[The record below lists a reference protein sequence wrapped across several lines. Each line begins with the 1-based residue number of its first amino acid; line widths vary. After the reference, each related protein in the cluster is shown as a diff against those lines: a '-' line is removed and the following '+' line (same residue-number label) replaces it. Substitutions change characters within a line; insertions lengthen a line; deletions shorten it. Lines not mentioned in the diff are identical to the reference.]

1 MASMEGIAKMN
12 RWIRSRVYLFKTDS
26 DYRGER
32 ITVLALWLMLV
43 VFLSSMMRL
52 VINDWYQ
59 IAGKW
64 PWLD

>member
-32 ITVLALWLMLV
+32 IAVLALWLMLV